1 MKNDDPL
8 PSLARDFPRRRSLA
22 QAGRGAASTAD
33 RPASWTQRR
42 EEIIATA
49 CRLMSEG
56 GYRAIS
62 IERLAEALQVSKPT
76 VYYYVD
82 NKTGLW
88 SALADLAT
96 GNAAHL
102 RDTCSSINDPMQR
115 LKALIHESVKISTG
129 EMMWTSSLVDRDHLP
144 DDMEPEIAHQLLDAA
159 QSWFHTV
166 IAVVRSSIAA
176 GILPD
181 LDPILTA
188 LNIIAMGA
196 WCSKWY
202 KRDYDVEPEEVERS
216 ILGLLLGA
224 SALDEDGS
232 EEVKKPSRSRN
243 QDQAGPTQQARS
255 TQRKE

>member
-1 MKNDDPL
+1 
-8 PSLARDFPRRRSLA
+8 
-22 QAGRGAASTAD
+22 
-33 RPASWTQRR
+33 
-42 EEIIATA
+42 
-49 CRLMSEG
+49 MSEG

-62 IERLAEALQVSKPT
+62 IERLADALQVSKPT

-96 GNAAHL
+96 GHAAHL

-129 EMMWTSSLVDRDHLP
+129 EMRWTSSLVDRDNLP

-202 KRDYDVEPEEVERS
+202 KRDYDVAPEEVERS
-216 ILGLLLGA
+216 ILGLLLATRPG
-224 SALDEDGS
+224 
-232 EEVKKPSRSRN
+232 EE
-243 QDQAGPTQQARS
+243 T
-255 TQRKE
+255 